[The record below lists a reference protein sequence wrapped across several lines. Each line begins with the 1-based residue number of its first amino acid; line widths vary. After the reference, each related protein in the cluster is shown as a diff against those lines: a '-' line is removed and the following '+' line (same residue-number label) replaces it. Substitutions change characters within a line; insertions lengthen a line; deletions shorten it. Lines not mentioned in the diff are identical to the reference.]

1 LETLQALAIDNPVT
15 RAQFESRSKS
25 RWVLVQQE
33 DGSDFPG
40 TVTGFLPSGQLKVLD
55 TYGTI
60 HVTSLEHVVQ
70 DLARAIHDDKHTGF
84 KMV

>member
-1 LETLQALAIDNPVT
+1 MPNLSPGA
-15 RAQFESRSKS
+15 

-84 KMV
+84 KMSPTIGLVDPAR